1 MNLVAQIKFDIPES
15 LIKKYAEERIK
26 TLEGRVK
33 FLERELAKYRARL
46 TTLDAN
52 KIKKEN
58 KELERRVFLARDS
71 FRQAIQNLI
80 QEAGFHIT
88 EYELEENRR

>member
-1 MNLVAQIKFDIPES
+1 MNLVAQIKFDIPEA